1 MDIVDKHTAAKLAT
15 ALGSPGYQRDAQAV
29 LDRWI
34 IEQVTFED
42 EAKLILAPFM
52 PLDPPARRHTVT
64 PSPSGCPP
72 AQPPAYLPPPATPE

>member
-64 PSPSGCPP
+64 VRPSPCTATGVP
-72 AQPPAYLPPPATPE
+72 AATGNT

>member
-1 MDIVDKHTAAKLAT
+1 MDIVDKHTAAKLAI

-42 EAKLILAPFM
+42 EAKVILAPFM
-52 PLDPPARRHTVT
+52 PLDPPALRHTVT
-64 PSPSGCPP
+64 VKLSPCTATGVP
-72 AQPPAYLPPPATPE
+72 AATGST